1 MPLTVYS
8 DVILVP
14 LVIGIQ
20 QVSFLKRSVQELV
33 LPLFPA
39 FFIPRYT
46 KIHGWDKSNVH
57 VKKLGNLLTCKKER
71 EANETNIVMKASA
84 IKILLIF

>member
-1 MPLTVYS
+1 V
-8 DVILVP
+8 VP

-20 QVSFLKRSVQELV
+20 QLSFLKRSVQELV
-33 LPLFPA
+33 LPLCFPA

-71 EANETNIVMKASA
+71 EANETNIAMKASA